1 MMYPVDEIADSIIA
15 LCGDRG
21 MKLTNLKL
29 QKLLYYVQA
38 WKLAFDHEPLF
49 AEDVEAWVHGPVVP
63 RVFRRFKSLRWEPL
77 PPQGNPITDE
87 KVTSHLK
94 AVLTQYDKF
103 SAGQLEQ
110 LTHNEPPWLE
120 ARIGLEPDEPSNRVI
135 PKARIEAYY
144 GSRLVNAR

>member
-1 MMYPVDEIADSIIA
+1 MYPVDHVADSIIA

-38 WKLAFDHEPLF
+38 WKLALDHEPLF
-49 AEDVEAWVHGPVVP
+49 VDDIEAWVHGPVVP
-63 RVFRRFKSLRWEPL
+63 RVFRRFKALRWEPL
-77 PPQGNPITDE
+77 PCQDDPIKDA
-87 KVTSHLK
+87 KVVSHIK
-94 AVLTQYDKF
+94 AVLTRYDKF

-110 LTHNEPPWLE
+110 LTHSEAPWVE
-120 ARIGLEPDEPSNRVI
+120 ARKGLEPDEPSNRVI
-135 PKARIEAYY
+135 PKARMECYY

>member
-1 MMYPVDEIADSIIA
+1 MYSVDEITDSIIA

-21 MKLTNLKL
+21 LKLTNLKL

-63 RVFRRFKSLRWEPL
+63 RVFRRFKALRWEPIPL
-77 PPQGNPITDE
+77 GVNPITDDR
-87 KVTSHLK
+87 VTSHIK
-94 AVLTQYDKF
+94 AVLAQYDRF

-110 LTHNEPPWLE
+110 LTHSEAPWME
-120 ARIGLEPDEPSNRVI
+120 ARLGLEPDEPSNRVI
-135 PKARIEAYY
+135 PKAKLKSYY
-144 GSRLVNAR
+144 GSMLVNAR